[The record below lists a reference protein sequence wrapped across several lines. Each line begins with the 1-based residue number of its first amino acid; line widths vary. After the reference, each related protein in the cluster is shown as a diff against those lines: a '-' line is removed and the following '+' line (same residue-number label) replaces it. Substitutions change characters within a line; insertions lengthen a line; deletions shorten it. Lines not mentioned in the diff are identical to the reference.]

1 VKDRASPPV
10 RVAVVLLRVWTG
22 LQLFFAHGLPRAS
35 DMEDFLESEE
45 LASFPN
51 PELFGWAAVV
61 SLLVGGAC
69 LALGLF
75 TRTVA
80 TVLALTML
88 LAAFVSLGP
97 QPWSGKELA
106 LTYAMILLF
115 FVAWGAGD
123 ASVDM
128 ELERR
133 RRKRSPW

>member
-1 VKDRASPPV
+1 VKERVSVPV

-22 LQLFFAHGLPRAS
+22 LHLFFAHGLPRAR
-35 DMEDFLESEE
+35 DMDDFLESEE

-51 PELFGWAAVV
+51 PELFGWAAVLA
-61 SLLVGGAC
+61 LLIGGAL

-80 TVLALTML
+80 TLLALTMIT
-88 LAAFVSLGP
+88 AAFVSLGP

-106 LTYAMILLF
+106 LTYAVILLF

-123 ASVDM
+123 ASFDV
-128 ELERR
+128 EIERR